1 MPTLNPR
8 DELQPERAVKG
19 FRRHQIAGVQAS
31 LEHAHGSEYPK
42 RPSGARAQKRVLDGL
57 LEELTTS
64 HPILPG
70 RGTLRR
76 VIQILGISGSL
87 RSVSRNTILLR
98 AAASLTPHGTR
109 INLYAGIADLPHFN
123 PDLEETEPAALM
135 DFRAQL
141 RASHAV
147 LICSP
152 EYAHGVPGALKNALD
167 WVVGSGEFS
176 GKPVGLLN
184 ASLRANHA
192 QESLAETLRTMDARV
207 IPEACVRV
215 PLPAEITEA
224 GIVSSPEVSGALRAA
239 IRALIET
246 VEDSV

>member
-1 MPTLNPR
+1 M
-8 DELQPERAVKG
+8 
-19 FRRHQIAGVQAS
+19 
-31 LEHAHGSEYPK
+31 
-42 RPSGARAQKRVLDGL
+42 KRVLNGFIKERTISQPN
-57 LEELTTS
+57 LEQRDTVS
-64 HPILPG
+64 
-70 RGTLRR
+70 R

-87 RSVSRNTILLR
+87 RSVSKNTVLLR
-98 AAASLTPHGTR
+98 AAARLMPHGTR
-109 INLYAGIADLPHFN
+109 IELYAGVADLPHFN
-123 PDLEETEPAALM
+123 PDLEGTEPPAFM

-141 RASHAV
+141 KASRAV

-184 ASLRANHA
+184 ASWQANHA
-192 QESLAETLRTMDARV
+192 QASLAETLRTMDARV

-224 GIVSSPEVSGALRAA
+224 EIASSPEFSGALRAA
-239 IRALIET
+239 IGALIEAI
-246 VEDSV
+246 EPSV